1 MVEIILAVYLFAIA
15 VSAIFLDS
23 YYFRKVITFPFWFVF
38 LVFKLL
44 LAIVSFGKF
53 KIPLV
58 KRSVSRRWRQA
69 QIEAIDP
76 TMKKSDDWSSGDD
89 N

>member
-1 MVEIILAVYLFAIA
+1 MVEIILVVYLFAVA

-23 YYFRKVITFPFWFVF
+23 YYFRKVIAFPFWFVF
-38 LVFKLL
+38 LILKLL

-53 KIPLV
+53 KVPIV

-69 QIEAIDP
+69 QIEALDP
-76 TMKKSDDWSSGDD
+76 NIKKRDDWSSGDD